1 MSCSAE
7 LPPQEQLPS
16 CSKSPGAGDST
27 KDSRTPVCKRKAL
40 SRAKAALPLSP
51 RKFFH
56 TVNDLIATASPRKQA
71 LFQSSQFKEKKK
83 TPQHRIGEKV
93 LKRLRELQ
101 KKRDEASQRTRTCL
115 LSVCSKY
122 SSIRASSTLYSIS
135 RKTASK
141 YVSPWEE
148 IATKINTANSTEVY
162 QKKRKLE
169 AEVSAYMETVSHP
182 LPDRKLVSKKTG
194 KSASVMPK
202 PLKDLHA
209 DFLQSTGHN
218 VSFSQFARCRPANIR
233 TARQSRLWLCL
244 CEYCTNVEL
253 KLRIVNSTAARIN
266 NNSRIRHIFHT
277 IDIITCGRQAG
288 GATSWKQ
295 ACAVQQCDN
304 CSVDQLDLH
313 LQPLQHQGLVT
324 WTKWESVPRAVNG
337 KRVCFFPIK
346 FASLW
351 KHIMRNCSHSK

>member
-1 MSCSAE
+1 MKTEDPERYAAYMEQSKVYSKNYRQNMTDDQRTIRNQQAAARMRTMRKKKKEAGEKNTPLTRAAREEQRQKWAHQKQKQQEKLKETLTPQEFAQRRRQKNKRCREKYHLKKLAASGSNENAKSTSSKVPLSCSAE

-71 LFQSSQFKEKKK
+71 LFQSSQLQEKKK

-162 QKKRKLE
+162 QKKKE
-169 AEVSAYMETVSHP
+169 A
-182 LPDRKLVSKKTG
+182 
-194 KSASVMPK
+194 
-202 PLKDLHA
+202 
-209 DFLQSTGHN
+209 
-218 VSFSQFARCRPANIR
+218 
-233 TARQSRLWLCL
+233 
-244 CEYCTNVEL
+244 
-253 KLRIVNSTAARIN
+253 
-266 NNSRIRHIFHT
+266 
-277 IDIITCGRQAG
+277 
-288 GATSWKQ
+288 
-295 ACAVQQCDN
+295 
-304 CSVDQLDLH
+304 
-313 LQPLQHQGLVT
+313 
-324 WTKWESVPRAVNG
+324 
-337 KRVCFFPIK
+337 
-346 FASLW
+346 
-351 KHIMRNCSHSK
+351 

>member
-1 MSCSAE
+1 M
-7 LPPQEQLPS
+7 
-16 CSKSPGAGDST
+16 
-27 KDSRTPVCKRKAL
+27 
-40 SRAKAALPLSP
+40 
-51 RKFFH
+51 
-56 TVNDLIATASPRKQA
+56 
-71 LFQSSQFKEKKK
+71 
-83 TPQHRIGEKV
+83 
-93 LKRLRELQ
+93 
-101 KKRDEASQRTRTCL
+101 
-115 LSVCSKY
+115 
-122 SSIRASSTLYSIS
+122 
-135 RKTASK
+135 
-141 YVSPWEE
+141 
-148 IATKINTANSTEVY
+148 
-162 QKKRKLE
+162 
-169 AEVSAYMETVSHP
+169 SAYMETVSHP

-233 TARQSRLWLCL
+233 TARQSRLRLCL

-324 WTKWESVPRAVNG
+324 WTKWESVPRVVNG

-351 KHIMRNCSHSK
+351 KHIMRNCSHSSLSVCYPRREAGDV

>member
-1 MSCSAE
+1 MCVCLLQCKQCHIWEKLQSWPVHQKCIAKVSDYPRAKYGETCPQESSKTGIEHYMLLWSFPHQVFSKVPLSCSAE

-162 QKKRKLE
+162 QKKKE
-169 AEVSAYMETVSHP
+169 AWG
-182 LPDRKLVSKKTG
+182 R
-194 KSASVMPK
+194 SVC
-202 PLKDLHA
+202 LHG
-209 DFLQSTGHN
+209 D
-218 VSFSQFARCRPANIR
+218 C
-233 TARQSRLWLCL
+233 
-244 CEYCTNVEL
+244 
-253 KLRIVNSTAARIN
+253 
-266 NNSRIRHIFHT
+266 
-277 IDIITCGRQAG
+277 
-288 GATSWKQ
+288 
-295 ACAVQQCDN
+295 
-304 CSVDQLDLH
+304 
-313 LQPLQHQGLVT
+313 
-324 WTKWESVPRAVNG
+324 
-337 KRVCFFPIK
+337 
-346 FASLW
+346 
-351 KHIMRNCSHSK
+351 